1 MKNEWNWMRIENQK
15 KCFIMRGL
23 SGSGKSKRVDE
34 ILSSNNFQKTAV
46 FSTDDIFMENGEYN
60 FRPEKLKE
68 YHDLNYHFASRFM
81 KACGKHNVSAL
92 CIIDNT
98 NTMKWEYERYEESA
112 KEHGFEVVIVKID
125 WNEEDIPLYAERN
138 SHGVPEEVI
147 RNQAARWE
155 D

>member
-1 MKNEWNWMRIENQK
+1 MNKENQK

-34 ILSSNNFQKTAV
+34 IISSTTAEKFAV

-68 YHDLNYHFASRFM
+68 YHDLNFHFASRFM
-81 KACGKHNVSAL
+81 KACKKYNGSAL

-98 NTMKWEYERYEESA
+98 NTMKWEYGRYEESA

-125 WNEEDIPLYAERN
+125 WKEEDIPLYAERN

-147 RNQAARWE
+147 RNQAERWE
-155 D
+155 P

>member
-1 MKNEWNWMRIENQK
+1 MI
-15 KCFIMRGL
+15 F
-23 SGSGKSKRVDE
+23 GSGVSK
-34 ILSSNNFQKTAV
+34 
-46 FSTDDIFMENGEYN
+46 GG
-60 FRPEKLKE
+60 
-68 YHDLNYHFASRFM
+68 
-81 KACGKHNVSAL
+81 GKHNVSAVR
-92 CIIDNT
+92 IIENT
-98 NTMKWEYERYEESA
+98 NKMKWEYVHYEKSG